1 MAEDKRIRIA
11 ADTTPLR
18 QLREEAVSLYREI
31 NQTSMQSAQE
41 AEKSISQLREQ
52 LALMEDRNELERLLL
67 DLKRQSAAI
76 DATTMQ
82 KPSPMPERPI
92 RRQPPTEELPRPEQP
107 TIDPE
112 TGSITWDVS
121 PRRKEEPVQPE
132 PRLETD
138 VEEPEE
144 KPAPRRRRRKVQEP
158 IPDVEPI
165 IDEETG
171 SMTWDVSPRRKE
183 EPVQPEPRLET
194 DVEEPEEKPAP
205 RRRRRKVQ
213 EPIPDVEPIIDEET
227 GSMTWDLTRK
237 PQRERVTPIERG
249 VEREEPT
256 TKETQKE
263 ILREI
268 NRHVENIDE
277 SVTNVDNSKN
287 FQDNSENRT
296 DNSRH
301 TENITE
307 NVVNIEKNTQTI
319 TENTTA
325 IREKGNLE
333 VVSEQPNRPLLREDD
348 RIQRRPEITDNGQ
361 TEIKFSDEG
370 IIRAITRLGV
380 VTDNIGR
387 DVISALRGLEKGTGE
402 ENQRTSITRYLETIA
417 NSVSV
422 IEDSAEN
429 ILEEIQKAVSGS
441 GFGGGTGTPGG
452 IVPPTG
458 STGGI
463 GGGLNIF
470 GGGLKGILGG
480 LGALTAFNTAKNVL
494 SERYF
499 RQQEFEARSQY
510 QGTVETAA
518 NYTRLQAANQA
529 DAFRWIPL
537 IGDTIAKSIELPAQ
551 LAAEKMMAT
560 FGKYAEG
567 ERRVIPYAQV
577 MGVSAG
583 EAFRQAGREGS
594 YAAESL
600 GMDYASYLGRRAELI
615 RAGGGRFVGGNE
627 YDPYAVRETQ
637 SVMAAERLFGLSPNA
652 VNRLQGAMRFGDQ
665 DSGTGA
671 SAIIR
676 EFEQAMK
683 NLGIPFEQI
692 ASTMEESLDTFITQS
707 DQILSKRGEFD
718 AKELAAMFSGI
729 RQATGLQGRQLER
742 VQQAFTGQG
751 ISKDEVTNAMLVR
764 SIQEVMPDKT
774 SYSEIQEE
782 LEKIRAGAA
791 DPEVMEN
798 FLNRVVERTG
808 GGSEQLRLAMSEI
821 FPNLSWNDINSTIQ
835 KDSDPSKLVSNLF
848 DLYKQASQRIRETP
862 TEAYDR
868 DAARRTVGT
877 GETILASDMNRQM
890 SEGANILGEIRD
902 LVREI
907 NDRGKKVADMELE
920 VPKEKIIQQSA
931 TGGSGLV
938 NMSTVSGGVDAGRAI
953 SQWFKRALDEWARER
968 VNGVS
973 EANKVI
979 QQER

>member
-31 NQTSMQSAQE
+31 NQASMQSAQE
-41 AEKSISQLREQ
+41 AEKSIAQLREQ

-107 TIDPE
+107 IIDPE

-121 PRRKEEPVQPE
+121 PRRKEETVQPE
-132 PRLETD
+132 PRRKGQRPEMETD
-138 VEEPEE
+138 VEEPL
-144 KPAPRRRRRKVQEP
+144 P
-158 IPDVEPI
+158 I
-165 IDEETG
+165 
-171 SMTWDVSPRRKE
+171 
-183 EPVQPEPRLET
+183 
-194 DVEEPEEKPAP
+194 EEPEERPAP

-361 TEIKFSDEG
+361 SEIKFSDEG
-370 IIRAITRLGV
+370 IIRAITRLGT
-380 VTDNIGR
+380 VTDNAGR
-387 DVISALRGLEKGTGE
+387 DVVSALRGLEKGTGE
-402 ENQRTSITRYLETIA
+402 ESQRNVTRYLETIA

-422 IEDSAEN
+422 IEDSSEN
-429 ILEEIQKAVSGS
+429 ILEEIQKAVSGA
-441 GFGGGTGTPGG
+441 GFGGGAGTPGG

-458 STGGI
+458 SAGGN
-463 GGGLNIF
+463 GVGLNIF

-480 LGALTAFNTAKNVL
+480 LGGLAAFNTAKNVL

-499 RQQEFEARSQY
+499 RNQEFEARSQY

-665 DSGTGA
+665 NSGTGA

-683 NLGIPFEQI
+683 NLDIPFEQI

-848 DLYKQASQRIRETP
+848 DLYKQASQRIKETP
-862 TEAYDR
+862 AEAYDR
-868 DAARRTVGT
+868 GAARRTVGA
-877 GETILASDMNRQM
+877 GETILAGDMNRQM
-890 SEGANILGEIRD
+890 SEGANILKEIRD
-902 LVREI
+902 LVSEI
-907 NDRGKKVADMELE
+907 NDRGKKVADIELE

-968 VNGVS
+968 VGGVS

>member
-112 TGSITWDVS
+112 TGSI
-121 PRRKEEPVQPE
+121 
-132 PRLETD
+132 
-138 VEEPEE
+138 
-144 KPAPRRRRRKVQEP
+144 
-158 IPDVEPI
+158 
-165 IDEETG
+165 
-171 SMTWDVSPRRKE
+171 TWDVSPRRKE

-751 ISKDEVTNAMLVR
+751 MSKDEVTNAMLVR

-798 FLNRVVERTG
+798 FLNRVVERSG

-848 DLYKQASQRIRETP
+848 DLYKQASQRIKETP
-862 TEAYDR
+862 AEAYDR
-868 DAARRTVGT
+868 GAARRTVGA
-877 GETILASDMNRQM
+877 GETILAGDMNRQM
-890 SEGANILGEIRD
+890 SEGANQLKEI
-902 LVREI
+902 VRLLTNI
-907 NDRGKKVADMELE
+907 DNNT
-920 VPKEKIIQQSA
+920 KEKPVESGPV
-931 TGGSGLV
+931 TRSMVSGGTGLV
-938 NMSTVSGGVDAGRAI
+938 NAENVSSGVEAGRML
-953 SQWFKRALDEWARER
+953 SQWFKRVLDDWARER
-968 VNGVS
+968 VGNMAVS

>member
-112 TGSITWDVS
+112 TGSI
-121 PRRKEEPVQPE
+121 
-132 PRLETD
+132 
-138 VEEPEE
+138 
-144 KPAPRRRRRKVQEP
+144 
-158 IPDVEPI
+158 
-165 IDEETG
+165 
-171 SMTWDVSPRRKE
+171 TWDVSPRRKE

-441 GFGGGTGTPGG
+441 GFGGGTETPGG

-463 GGGLNIF
+463 

-665 DSGTGA
+665 NSGTGA

-751 ISKDEVTNAMLVR
+751 MSKDEVTNAMLVR

-848 DLYKQASQRIRETP
+848 DLYKQASQRIKETP
-862 TEAYDR
+862 AEAYDR
-868 DAARRTVGT
+868 GAARRTVGA
-877 GETILASDMNRQM
+877 GETILAGDMNRQM
-890 SEGANILGEIRD
+890 SEGANILKEIRD
-902 LVREI
+902 LVSEI
-907 NDRGKKVADMELE
+907 NDRGKKVADIELE

-968 VNGVS
+968 VGGVS

>member
-31 NQTSMQSAQE
+31 NQASMQSAQE
-41 AEKSISQLREQ
+41 ADKSISQLREQ

-76 DATTMQ
+76 DATTIQ

-107 TIDPE
+107 IIDPE

-132 PRLETD
+132 PR
-138 VEEPEE
+138 P
-144 KPAPRRRRRKVQEP
+144 
-158 IPDVEPI
+158 
-165 IDEETG
+165 
-171 SMTWDVSPRRKE
+171 
-183 EPVQPEPRLET
+183 ET

-237 PQRERVTPIERG
+237 PQRERVPPIERG
-249 VEREEPT
+249 TEEEPT

-325 IREKGNLE
+325 IKEKGNLNA
-333 VVSEQPNRPLLREDD
+333 VSEQSNRPLLREDD

-370 IIRAITRLGV
+370 IIRAITRLGA
-380 VTDNIGR
+380 VTDNVGR
-387 DVISALRGLEKGTGE
+387 DVVSAIRGLEKGTGE
-402 ENQRTSITRYLETIA
+402 ENQRSSVTRYLEAIA

-422 IEDSAEN
+422 IEDSTEN
-429 ILEEIQKAVSGS
+429 ILEEMQKAASGS

-463 GGGLNIF
+463 GGLNIF

-594 YAAESL
+594 YAASAL
-600 GMDYASYLGRRAELI
+600 GMDYASYLGRRTELI

-652 VNRLQGAMRFGDQ
+652 INRLQGAMRFGDQ

-707 DQILSKRGEFD
+707 DQILSKRGDFD
-718 AKELAAMFSGI
+718 ARQLAAMFSGI

-751 ISKDEVTNAMLVR
+751 MSKDEVTNAMLVR
-764 SIQEVMPDKT
+764 SIQEAMPDKT

-782 LEKIRAGAA
+782 LEKIRAGEAN
-791 DPEVMEN
+791 PEVMEN

-848 DLYKQASQRIRETP
+848 DLYRQSSQRIRETRA
-862 TEAYDR
+862 EAYDK
-868 DAARRTVGT
+868 DAAKGTVGV
-877 GETILASDMNRQM
+877 GETILARDTNRQM
-890 SEGANILGEIRD
+890 SEGATQLKEI
-902 LVREI
+902 
-907 NDRGKKVADMELE
+907 KKVLDSIKEDTAILAGVKDRIDTYVGM
-920 VPKEKIIQQSA
+920 PKQIVEDTK
-931 TGGSGLV
+931 L
-938 NMSTVSGGVDAGRAI
+938 VSGAYKEAGSSDWDALLKGIQMSI
-953 SQWFKRALDEWARER
+953 SKGFLDIITAGKSRNIPAER
-968 VNGVS
+968 
-973 EANKVI
+973 
-979 QQER
+979 

>member
-41 AEKSISQLREQ
+41 ADKSISQLREQ

-76 DATTMQ
+76 DATTIQ

-107 TIDPE
+107 IIDPE

-121 PRRKEEPVQPE
+121 PRRKEEPVQLE
-132 PRLETD
+132 PRRKEPIPETD
-138 VEEPEE
+138 VEEPLLTEE
-144 KPAPRRRRRKVQEP
+144 L
-158 IPDVEPI
+158 
-165 IDEETG
+165 EE
-171 SMTWDVSPRRKE
+171 R
-183 EPVQPEPRLET
+183 PV
-194 DVEEPEEKPAP
+194 P

-249 VEREEPT
+249 TEEEPT

-325 IREKGNLE
+325 IKEKGNLNA
-333 VVSEQPNRPLLREDD
+333 VSEQSNRPLLREDD

-370 IIRAITRLGV
+370 IIRAITRLGA

-387 DVISALRGLEKGTGE
+387 DVISALRGLEKGSGE
-402 ENQRTSITRYLETIA
+402 ENQKTSITRYLETIA

-429 ILEEIQKAVSGS
+429 ILEEMQKTTSGS

-463 GGGLNIF
+463 GGLNIF

-480 LGALTAFNTAKNVL
+480 LGGLAAFNTAKNVL

-627 YDPYAVRETQ
+627 YDPYAVKETQ

-692 ASTMEESLDTFITQS
+692 ASTMEESLDTFVTQS

-751 ISKDEVTNAMLVR
+751 ISKDEMTNAMLVR

>member
-31 NQTSMQSAQE
+31 NQTSMQSVQE

-107 TIDPE
+107 IIDPE

-132 PRLETD
+132 PR
-138 VEEPEE
+138 P
-144 KPAPRRRRRKVQEP
+144 
-158 IPDVEPI
+158 
-165 IDEETG
+165 
-171 SMTWDVSPRRKE
+171 
-183 EPVQPEPRLET
+183 ET

-499 RQQEFEARSQY
+499 RNQEFEARSQY

-529 DAFRWIPL
+529 DAYRWIPL
-537 IGDTIAKSIELPAQ
+537 VGDVIAKSIELPAQ
-551 LAAEKMMAT
+551 LVAEKMMAT

-627 YDPYAVRETQ
+627 YDPYAVKETQ

-692 ASTMEESLDTFITQS
+692 ASTMEESLDTFVTQS

-798 FLNRVVERTG
+798 FLNRVVVERTG

-821 FPNLSWNDINSTIQ
+821 FPNLSWSDINSTIQ

-848 DLYKQASQRIRETP
+848 DLYRQSSQRIKETP

-868 DAARRTVGT
+868 DAARRTVGA
-877 GETILASDMNRQM
+877 GETILAGNMNRQM
-890 SEGANILGEIRD
+890 SEGANQLKEI
-902 LVREI
+902 
-907 NDRGKKVADMELE
+907 KKVLDSIKEDTAILAGVKDRIDTYAGM
-920 VPKEKIIQQSA
+920 PKQIVEDTK
-931 TGGSGLV
+931 L
-938 NMSTVSGGVDAGRAI
+938 VSGAYKEAGSSDWDALLKGIQMSI
-953 SQWFKRALDEWARER
+953 SKGFLDIITAGKSRNIPAER
-968 VNGVS
+968 
-973 EANKVI
+973 
-979 QQER
+979 

>member
-41 AEKSISQLREQ
+41 ADKSISQLREQ

-76 DATTMQ
+76 DATTIQ

-107 TIDPE
+107 IIDPE

-132 PRLETD
+132 PR
-138 VEEPEE
+138 P
-144 KPAPRRRRRKVQEP
+144 
-158 IPDVEPI
+158 
-165 IDEETG
+165 
-171 SMTWDVSPRRKE
+171 
-183 EPVQPEPRLET
+183 ET

-237 PQRERVTPIERG
+237 PQRERVPPIERG
-249 VEREEPT
+249 TEEEPT

-325 IREKGNLE
+325 IKEKGNLNA
-333 VVSEQPNRPLLREDD
+333 VSEQSNRPLLREDD

-370 IIRAITRLGV
+370 IIRAITRLGA

-387 DVISALRGLEKGTGE
+387 DVISALRGLEKGSGE
-402 ENQRTSITRYLETIA
+402 ENQKTSITRYLETIA

-429 ILEEIQKAVSGS
+429 ILEEMQKATSGS

-463 GGGLNIF
+463 GGLNIF

-480 LGALTAFNTAKNVL
+480 LGGLAAFNTAKNVL

-692 ASTMEESLDTFITQS
+692 ASTMEESLDTFVTQS

>member
-76 DATTMQ
+76 DATTIQ

-107 TIDPE
+107 IIDPE

-132 PRLETD
+132 PR
-138 VEEPEE
+138 P
-144 KPAPRRRRRKVQEP
+144 
-158 IPDVEPI
+158 
-165 IDEETG
+165 
-171 SMTWDVSPRRKE
+171 
-183 EPVQPEPRLET
+183 ET

-237 PQRERVTPIERG
+237 PQRERVPPIERG
-249 VEREEPT
+249 TEEEPT
-256 TKETQKE
+256 TKGAQKE

-325 IREKGNLE
+325 IKEKGNLNA
-333 VVSEQPNRPLLREDD
+333 VSEQSNRSLLREDD
-348 RIQRRPEITDNGQ
+348 RIQRRPEITEITDNGQ

-387 DVISALRGLEKGTGE
+387 DVISALRGLEKGSGE
-402 ENQRTSITRYLETIA
+402 ENQKTSITRYLETIA

-429 ILEEIQKAVSGS
+429 ILEEMQKAVSGS

-470 GGGLKGILGG
+470 GGRLKGILGG

-499 RQQEFEARSQY
+499 RQQKFEARSQY

-692 ASTMEESLDTFITQS
+692 ASTMEESLDTFVTQS

-848 DLYKQASQRIRETP
+848 DLYKQASQRIKETP
-862 TEAYDR
+862 AEAYDR
-868 DAARRTVGT
+868 GAARRTVGA
-877 GETILASDMNRQM
+877 GETILAGDMNRQM
-890 SEGANILGEIRD
+890 SEGANQLKEI
-902 LVREI
+902 VRLLTNI
-907 NDRGKKVADMELE
+907 DNNT
-920 VPKEKIIQQSA
+920 KEKPVESGPV
-931 TGGSGLV
+931 TRSMVSGGTGLV
-938 NMSTVSGGVDAGRAI
+938 NAENVSSGVEAGRML
-953 SQWFKRALDEWARER
+953 SQWFKRVLDDWARER
-968 VNGVS
+968 VGNMAVS

>member
-41 AEKSISQLREQ
+41 ADKSISQLREQ

-76 DATTMQ
+76 DATTIQ

-107 TIDPE
+107 IIDPE

-132 PRLETD
+132 PR
-138 VEEPEE
+138 P
-144 KPAPRRRRRKVQEP
+144 
-158 IPDVEPI
+158 
-165 IDEETG
+165 
-171 SMTWDVSPRRKE
+171 
-183 EPVQPEPRLET
+183 ET

-237 PQRERVTPIERG
+237 PQRERVPPIERG
-249 VEREEPT
+249 TEEEPT

-325 IREKGNLE
+325 IKEKGNLNA
-333 VVSEQPNRPLLREDD
+333 VSEQSNRPLLREDD

-370 IIRAITRLGV
+370 IIRAITRLGA

-387 DVISALRGLEKGTGE
+387 DVISALRGLEKGSGE
-402 ENQRTSITRYLETIA
+402 ENQKTSITRYLETIA

-429 ILEEIQKAVSGS
+429 ILEEMQKATSGS

-463 GGGLNIF
+463 GGLNIF

-480 LGALTAFNTAKNVL
+480 LGGLAAFNTAKNVL

-692 ASTMEESLDTFITQS
+692 ASTMEESLDTFVTQS

-848 DLYKQASQRIRETP
+848 DLYRQSSQRIRETP
-862 TEAYDR
+862 TEAYDK
-868 DAARRTVGT
+868 DAARRTVGA
-877 GETILASDMNRQM
+877 GETIMAGDMNRQM
-890 SEGANILGEIRD
+890 SEGAKQLKEIVRLLNNID
-902 LVREI
+902 
-907 NDRGKKVADMELE
+907 NNT
-920 VPKEKIIQQSA
+920 KEKEKQVESGPV
-931 TGGSGLV
+931 TRSMVSGGSGLV
-938 NMSTVSGGVDAGRAI
+938 NAENVSSGVEAGRML
-953 SQWFKRALDEWARER
+953 SQWFKRVLDDWARER
-968 VNGVS
+968 VGNMAVS

>member
-1 MAEDKRIRIA
+1 
-11 ADTTPLR
+11 
-18 QLREEAVSLYREI
+18 
-31 NQTSMQSAQE
+31 MQSAQE

-76 DATTMQ
+76 DATTIQ

-107 TIDPE
+107 IIDPE

-132 PRLETD
+132 PR
-138 VEEPEE
+138 P
-144 KPAPRRRRRKVQEP
+144 
-158 IPDVEPI
+158 
-165 IDEETG
+165 
-171 SMTWDVSPRRKE
+171 
-183 EPVQPEPRLET
+183 ET

-237 PQRERVTPIERG
+237 PQRERVPPIERG
-249 VEREEPT
+249 TEEEPT

-325 IREKGNLE
+325 IKEKGNLNA
-333 VVSEQPNRPLLREDD
+333 VSEQSNRPLLREDD

-370 IIRAITRLGV
+370 IIRAITRLGA

-387 DVISALRGLEKGTGE
+387 DVISALRGLEKGSGE
-402 ENQRTSITRYLETIA
+402 ENQKTSITRYLETIA

-429 ILEEIQKAVSGS
+429 ILEEMQKATSGS

-463 GGGLNIF
+463 GGLNIF

-683 NLGIPFEQI
+683 NLGIPFEEI

-751 ISKDEVTNAMLVR
+751 MSKDEVTNAMLVR

-782 LEKIRAGAA
+782 LEKIRAGEAN
-791 DPEVMEN
+791 PEVMEN

-848 DLYKQASQRIRETP
+848 DLYRQSSQRIRETS
-862 TEAYDR
+862 TEAYDK
-868 DAARRTVGT
+868 DAARRTVGA
-877 GETILASDMNRQM
+877 GETILAGDMNRQM
-890 SEGANILGEIRD
+890 SEGANQLKEI
-902 LVREI
+902 VRLLTNI
-907 NDRGKKVADMELE
+907 DNNT
-920 VPKEKIIQQSA
+920 KEKEKPVESGPV
-931 TGGSGLV
+931 TRSMVSGGAGLV
-938 NMSTVSGGVDAGRAI
+938 NAENVSSGVEAGRML
-953 SQWFKRALDEWARER
+953 SQWFKRVLDDWARER
-968 VNGVS
+968 VGNMAVS

>member
-121 PRRKEEPVQPE
+121 PRRKEETVQPE
-132 PRLETD
+132 PRRKGQRPEMETD

-144 KPAPRRRRRKVQEP
+144 RPAPRRRRRKVQEP
-158 IPDVEPI
+158 I
-165 IDEETG
+165 T
-171 SMTWDVSPRRKE
+171 
-183 EPVQPEPRLET
+183 
-194 DVEEPEEKPAP
+194 
-205 RRRRRKVQ
+205 
-213 EPIPDVEPIIDEET
+213 DVEPIIDEET

-249 VEREEPT
+249 TEREEPT

-325 IREKGNLE
+325 IKEKGNLNA
-333 VVSEQPNRPLLREDD
+333 VSEQSNRPLLREDD

-370 IIRAITRLGV
+370 IIRAITRLGT
-380 VTDNIGR
+380 VTDNAGR
-387 DVISALRGLEKGTGE
+387 DVVSAIRGLEKGTGE
-402 ENQRTSITRYLETIA
+402 ENQRSSVTRYLEAIA

-429 ILEEIQKAVSGS
+429 ILEEIQKAVSSNGI
-441 GFGGGTGTPGG
+441 GGGVGTPGG

-458 STGGI
+458 STGVN

-751 ISKDEVTNAMLVR
+751 MSKDEVTNAMLVR

-782 LEKIRAGAA
+782 LEKIRAGGA
-791 DPEVMEN
+791 DSEVMEN
-798 FLNRVVERTG
+798 FLNRVVRTR

-848 DLYKQASQRIRETP
+848 DLYRQASQRIKETP
-862 TEAYDR
+862 AEAYDR
-868 DAARRTVGT
+868 GAARRTVGA
-877 GETILASDMNRQM
+877 GETILAGDMNRQM
-890 SEGANILGEIRD
+890 SEGANILKEIRD
-902 LVREI
+902 LVSEI
-907 NDRGKKVADMELE
+907 NDRGKKVADIELE

-968 VNGVS
+968 VGGVS

>member
-41 AEKSISQLREQ
+41 ADKSISQLREQ

-76 DATTMQ
+76 DATTIQ

-132 PRLETD
+132 PRRKEPIPETD
-138 VEEPEE
+138 VEEPLLTEE
-144 KPAPRRRRRKVQEP
+144 L
-158 IPDVEPI
+158 
-165 IDEETG
+165 EE
-171 SMTWDVSPRRKE
+171 R
-183 EPVQPEPRLET
+183 PV
-194 DVEEPEEKPAP
+194 P

-249 VEREEPT
+249 TEEEPT

-325 IREKGNLE
+325 IKEKGNLNA
-333 VVSEQPNRPLLREDD
+333 VSEQSNRPLLREDD

-370 IIRAITRLGV
+370 IIRAITRLGA

-387 DVISALRGLEKGTGE
+387 DVISALRGLEKGSGE
-402 ENQRTSITRYLETIA
+402 ENQKTSITRYLETIA

-429 ILEEIQKAVSGS
+429 ILEEMQKATSGS

-463 GGGLNIF
+463 GGLNIF

-480 LGALTAFNTAKNVL
+480 LGGLAAFNTAKNVL

-692 ASTMEESLDTFITQS
+692 ASTMEESLDTFVTQS

-791 DPEVMEN
+791 DPKVMEN

>member
-41 AEKSISQLREQ
+41 ADKSISQLREQ

-76 DATTMQ
+76 DATTIQ

-107 TIDPE
+107 IIDPE

-132 PRLETD
+132 PRRKEPRPEMETD
-138 VEEPEE
+138 VEEPLS
-144 KPAPRRRRRKVQEP
+144 
-158 IPDVEPI
+158 
-165 IDEETG
+165 T
-171 SMTWDVSPRRKE
+171 
-183 EPVQPEPRLET
+183 
-194 DVEEPEEKPAP
+194 EEPEERPVP

-237 PQRERVTPIERG
+237 PQRGKVTPIERSVG
-249 VEREEPT
+249 EEPI

-325 IREKGNLE
+325 IKEKGNLNA
-333 VVSEQPNRPLLREDD
+333 VSEQSNRPLLREDD

-370 IIRAITRLGV
+370 IIRAITRLGA

-387 DVISALRGLEKGTGE
+387 DVISALRGLEKGSGE
-402 ENQRTSITRYLETIA
+402 ENQKTSITRYLETIA

-429 ILEEIQKAVSGS
+429 ILEEMQKATSGS

-463 GGGLNIF
+463 GGLNIF

-480 LGALTAFNTAKNVL
+480 LGGLAAFNTAKNVL

-627 YDPYAVRETQ
+627 YDPYAVKETQ

-692 ASTMEESLDTFITQS
+692 ASTMEESLDTFVTQS

-821 FPNLSWNDINSTIQ
+821 FPNLSWSDINSTIQ

>member
-31 NQTSMQSAQE
+31 NQASMQSAQE

-107 TIDPE
+107 IIDPE

-121 PRRKEEPVQPE
+121 PRRKEETVQPE
-132 PRLETD
+132 PRREQQRTDRETD
-138 VEEPEE
+138 VEEPLPVEE
-144 KPAPRRRRRKVQEP
+144 PEERPAPRRRRRKVQEP
-158 IPDVEPI
+158 IPDVEPT

-171 SMTWDVSPRRKE
+171 T
-183 EPVQPEPRLET
+183 
-194 DVEEPEEKPAP
+194 
-205 RRRRRKVQ
+205 
-213 EPIPDVEPIIDEET
+213 
-227 GSMTWDLTRK
+227 MTWDLTRR
-237 PQRERVTPIERG
+237 PERERVTPTERG
-249 VEREEPT
+249 TEREEPTT

-263 ILREI
+263 LLREI

-307 NVVNIEKNTQTI
+307 HVVNIEKNTQTI

-370 IIRAITRLGV
+370 IIRAITRLGTI
-380 VTDNIGR
+380 TDNVGR
-387 DVISALRGLEKGTGE
+387 DVVSAIRGLEKGTGE
-402 ENQRTSITRYLETIA
+402 ENQRSGITRYLETIA

-422 IEDSAEN
+422 IEDSTEN

-463 GGGLNIF
+463 GGLNIF
-470 GGGLKGILGG
+470 GGRLKGILGG
-480 LGALTAFNTAKNVL
+480 LGGLAAFNTAKNVL

-499 RQQEFEARSQY
+499 RNQEFEARSQY

-529 DAFRWIPL
+529 DAYRWIPL
-537 IGDTIAKSIELPAQ
+537 VGDVIAKSIELPAQ

-594 YAAESL
+594 YAASAL
-600 GMDYASYLGRRAELI
+600 GMDYASYMGRRAELI

-751 ISKDEVTNAMLVR
+751 MSKDEVTNAMLVR

-791 DPEVMEN
+791 NPKVMEN
-798 FLNRVVERTG
+798 FLNRLIERTG

-848 DLYKQASQRIRETP
+848 DLYKKSSQRIRETP
-862 TEAYDR
+862 TEAYDK
-868 DAARRTVGT
+868 DAAKRTVGA
-877 GETILASDMNRQM
+877 GETILAGDMNRQM
-890 SEGANILGEIRD
+890 SEGANILKEIRD
-902 LVREI
+902 LVSEI
-907 NDRGKKVADMELE
+907 NDRGKKVADIELE

-968 VNGVS
+968 VGGVS

>member
-121 PRRKEEPVQPE
+121 PRRKEETVQPE
-132 PRLETD
+132 PRRKGQRPEMETD

-144 KPAPRRRRRKVQEP
+144 RPAPRRRRRKVQEP
-158 IPDVEPI
+158 I
-165 IDEETG
+165 T
-171 SMTWDVSPRRKE
+171 
-183 EPVQPEPRLET
+183 
-194 DVEEPEEKPAP
+194 
-205 RRRRRKVQ
+205 
-213 EPIPDVEPIIDEET
+213 DVEPIIDEET

-249 VEREEPT
+249 TEREEPT

-325 IREKGNLE
+325 IKEKGNLNA
-333 VVSEQPNRPLLREDD
+333 VSEQSNRPLLREDD

-370 IIRAITRLGV
+370 IIRAITRLGT
-380 VTDNIGR
+380 VTDNAGR
-387 DVISALRGLEKGTGE
+387 DVVSAIRGLEKGTGE
-402 ENQRTSITRYLETIA
+402 ENQRSSVTRYLEAIA

-429 ILEEIQKAVSGS
+429 ILEEIQKAVSSNGI
-441 GFGGGTGTPGG
+441 GGGVGTPGG

-458 STGGI
+458 STGVN

-729 RQATGLQGRQLER
+729 RQVTGLQGRQLER

-751 ISKDEVTNAMLVR
+751 MSKDEVTNAMLVR

-782 LEKIRAGAA
+782 LEKTRAGGA

-798 FLNRVVERTG
+798 FLNRVVESTG

-848 DLYKQASQRIRETP
+848 DLYRQANQRIKETP
-862 TEAYDR
+862 AEAYDR
-868 DAARRTVGT
+868 GAARRTVGA
-877 GETILASDMNRQM
+877 GETILAGDMNRQM
-890 SEGANILGEIRD
+890 SEGANILKEIRD
-902 LVREI
+902 LVSEI
-907 NDRGKKVADMELE
+907 NDRGKKVADIELE

-938 NMSTVSGGVDAGRAI
+938 NMSTVSGGVDAGRVI

-968 VNGVS
+968 VGGVS

>member
-107 TIDPE
+107 IIDPE

-132 PRLETD
+132 PR
-138 VEEPEE
+138 P
-144 KPAPRRRRRKVQEP
+144 
-158 IPDVEPI
+158 
-165 IDEETG
+165 
-171 SMTWDVSPRRKE
+171 
-183 EPVQPEPRLET
+183 ET

-237 PQRERVTPIERG
+237 PQRERVTPIERS

-429 ILEEIQKAVSGS
+429 ILEEMQKATSGS

-463 GGGLNIF
+463 GGLNIF

-480 LGALTAFNTAKNVL
+480 LGGLAAFNTAKNVL

-551 LAAEKMMAT
+551 LAAEKMTAT

-583 EAFRQAGREGS
+583 EAFRQAGREGG

-683 NLGIPFEQI
+683 NLGIPFEEI

-707 DQILSKRGEFD
+707 DQILSKRGDFD
-718 AKELAAMFSGI
+718 ARQLAAMFSGI

-751 ISKDEVTNAMLVR
+751 MSKDEVTNAMLVR

-782 LEKIRAGAA
+782 LEKIRAGEAN
-791 DPEVMEN
+791 PEVMEN

-848 DLYKQASQRIRETP
+848 DLYRQSSQRIRETS
-862 TEAYDR
+862 TEAYDK
-868 DAARRTVGT
+868 DAARRTVGA
-877 GETILASDMNRQM
+877 GETILAGDMNRQM
-890 SEGANILGEIRD
+890 SEGANQLKEI
-902 LVREI
+902 VRLLTNI
-907 NDRGKKVADMELE
+907 DNNT
-920 VPKEKIIQQSA
+920 KEKEKPVESGPV
-931 TGGSGLV
+931 TRSMVSGGAGLV
-938 NMSTVSGGVDAGRAI
+938 NAENVSSGVEAGRML
-953 SQWFKRALDEWARER
+953 SQWFKRVLDDWARER
-968 VNGVS
+968 VGNMAVS

>member
-112 TGSITWDVS
+112 TGSI
-121 PRRKEEPVQPE
+121 
-132 PRLETD
+132 
-138 VEEPEE
+138 
-144 KPAPRRRRRKVQEP
+144 
-158 IPDVEPI
+158 
-165 IDEETG
+165 
-171 SMTWDVSPRRKE
+171 TWDVSPRRKE

-627 YDPYAVRETQ
+627 YDPYAVKETQ

-751 ISKDEVTNAMLVR
+751 MSKDEVTNAMLVR

>member
-121 PRRKEEPVQPE
+121 PRRKEETVQPE
-132 PRLETD
+132 PRRKGQRPEMETD
-138 VEEPEE
+138 VEEPL
-144 KPAPRRRRRKVQEP
+144 P
-158 IPDVEPI
+158 I
-165 IDEETG
+165 
-171 SMTWDVSPRRKE
+171 
-183 EPVQPEPRLET
+183 
-194 DVEEPEEKPAP
+194 EEPEERPAP

-325 IREKGNLE
+325 IKEKGNLNA
-333 VVSEQPNRPLLREDD
+333 VSEQSNRPLLREDD

-370 IIRAITRLGV
+370 IIRAITRLGA

-387 DVISALRGLEKGTGE
+387 DVISALRGLEKGSGE
-402 ENQRTSITRYLETIA
+402 ENQKTSITRYLETIA

-429 ILEEIQKAVSGS
+429 ILEEMQKATSGS

-463 GGGLNIF
+463 GGLNIF

-707 DQILSKRGEFD
+707 DQILSKRGDFD
-718 AKELAAMFSGI
+718 ARQLAAMFSGI

-751 ISKDEVTNAMLVR
+751 MSKDEVTNAMLVR

-848 DLYKQASQRIRETP
+848 DLYRQSSQRIRETRA
-862 TEAYDR
+862 EAYDK
-868 DAARRTVGT
+868 DAAKGTVGA
-877 GETILASDMNRQM
+877 GETILARDTNRQM
-890 SEGANILGEIRD
+890 SEGANQLKEI
-902 LVREI
+902 
-907 NDRGKKVADMELE
+907 KKVLDSIKEDTAILAGVKDRIDTYAGM
-920 VPKEKIIQQSA
+920 PKQIVEDTK
-931 TGGSGLV
+931 L
-938 NMSTVSGGVDAGRAI
+938 VSGAYKEAGSSDWDALLKGIQMSI
-953 SQWFKRALDEWARER
+953 SKGFLDIITAGKSRNIPAER
-968 VNGVS
+968 
-973 EANKVI
+973 
-979 QQER
+979 

>member
-41 AEKSISQLREQ
+41 ADKSISQLREQ

-76 DATTMQ
+76 DATTIQ

-107 TIDPE
+107 IIDPE

-132 PRLETD
+132 PRRKEPIPETD
-138 VEEPEE
+138 VEEPLLTEE
-144 KPAPRRRRRKVQEP
+144 L
-158 IPDVEPI
+158 
-165 IDEETG
+165 EE
-171 SMTWDVSPRRKE
+171 R
-183 EPVQPEPRLET
+183 PV
-194 DVEEPEEKPAP
+194 P

-249 VEREEPT
+249 TEEEPT

-325 IREKGNLE
+325 IKEKGNLNA
-333 VVSEQPNRPLLREDD
+333 VSEQSNRPLLREDD

-370 IIRAITRLGV
+370 IIRAITRLGA

-387 DVISALRGLEKGTGE
+387 DVISALRGLEKGSGE
-402 ENQRTSITRYLETIA
+402 ENQKTSITRYLETIA

-429 ILEEIQKAVSGS
+429 ILEEMQKATSGS

-463 GGGLNIF
+463 GGLNIF

-480 LGALTAFNTAKNVL
+480 LGGLAAFNTAKNVL

-692 ASTMEESLDTFITQS
+692 ASTMEESLDTFVTQS

-718 AKELAAMFSGI
+718 AKEIAAMFSGI

>member
-76 DATTMQ
+76 DATTIQ

-121 PRRKEEPVQPE
+121 SRRKEEPVQPE
-132 PRLETD
+132 PRRKGQRPEMETD
-138 VEEPEE
+138 VEEPL
-144 KPAPRRRRRKVQEP
+144 P
-158 IPDVEPI
+158 I
-165 IDEETG
+165 
-171 SMTWDVSPRRKE
+171 
-183 EPVQPEPRLET
+183 
-194 DVEEPEEKPAP
+194 EEPEERPAP

-325 IREKGNLE
+325 IKEKGNLNA
-333 VVSEQPNRPLLREDD
+333 VSEQSNRPILREDD

-480 LGALTAFNTAKNVL
+480 LGGLAAFNTAKNVL

-499 RQQEFEARSQY
+499 RNQEFEARSQY

-529 DAFRWIPL
+529 DAYRWIPL
-537 IGDTIAKSIELPAQ
+537 VGDVIAKSIELPAQ

-751 ISKDEVTNAMLVR
+751 MSKDEVTNAMLVR

-848 DLYKQASQRIRETP
+848 DLYRKSSQRIKETP
-862 TEAYDR
+862 TEAYDKE
-868 DAARRTVGT
+868 AARRTVGA
-877 GETILASDMNRQM
+877 GETTLAANANRQM
-890 SEGANILGEIRD
+890 SEGANVLEEIKEILGNI
-902 LVREI
+902 
-907 NDRGKKVADMELE
+907 KKDTERLRIEQEAYEGSMIKKYV
-920 VPKEKIIQQSA
+920 
-931 TGGSGLV
+931 TGGGYKDEDTGKYVYMPPESIPNVFEGLDRTIEKAILTGF
-938 NMSTVSGGVDAGRAI
+938 SKIGLAGKQ
-953 SQWFKRALDEWARER
+953 SLPPER
-968 VNGVS
+968 
-973 EANKVI
+973 
-979 QQER
+979 

>member
-121 PRRKEEPVQPE
+121 PRRKEETVQPE
-132 PRLETD
+132 PRREEQRTDRETD
-138 VEEPEE
+138 AEESLPAEEPEE
-144 KPAPRRRRRKVQEP
+144 RPAPRRRRRRKVQEP
-158 IPDVEPI
+158 IPDVEPT

-171 SMTWDVSPRRKE
+171 T
-183 EPVQPEPRLET
+183 
-194 DVEEPEEKPAP
+194 
-205 RRRRRKVQ
+205 
-213 EPIPDVEPIIDEET
+213 
-227 GSMTWDLTRK
+227 MTWDLTRR
-237 PQRERVTPIERG
+237 PERERVTPTERG
-249 VEREEPT
+249 TEREEPTT

-263 ILREI
+263 LLREI

-307 NVVNIEKNTQTI
+307 HVVNIEKNTQTI

-370 IIRAITRLGV
+370 IIRAITRLGTI
-380 VTDNIGR
+380 TDNVGR
-387 DVISALRGLEKGTGE
+387 DVISAIRGLEKGTGE
-402 ENQRTSITRYLETIA
+402 ENQRSGITRYLETIA

-422 IEDSAEN
+422 IEDSTEN

-463 GGGLNIF
+463 GGLNIF

-480 LGALTAFNTAKNVL
+480 LGGLAAFNTAKNVL

-499 RQQEFEARSQY
+499 RNQEFEARSQY

-529 DAFRWIPL
+529 DAYRWIPL
-537 IGDTIAKSIELPAQ
+537 VGDVIAKSIELPAQ

-583 EAFRQAGREGS
+583 EAFRQAGREGG
-594 YAAESL
+594 YAASAL
-600 GMDYASYLGRRAELI
+600 GMDYASYMGRRAELI

-683 NLGIPFEQI
+683 NLNIPFEQI

-751 ISKDEVTNAMLVR
+751 MSKDEVTNAMLVR

-791 DPEVMEN
+791 NPKVMEN
-798 FLNRVVERTG
+798 FLNRLIERTG

-848 DLYKQASQRIRETP
+848 DLYKKSSQRIRETP
-862 TEAYDR
+862 TEAYDK
-868 DAARRTVGT
+868 DAAKRTVGA
-877 GETILASDMNRQM
+877 GETILAGDMNRQM
-890 SEGANILGEIRD
+890 SEGANQLNEI
-902 LVREI
+902 
-907 NDRGKKVADMELE
+907 KKVLDSIKEDTAILAGVKDRLDTYAGM
-920 VPKEKIIQQSA
+920 PKQIVEDTK
-931 TGGSGLV
+931 L
-938 NMSTVSGGVDAGRAI
+938 VSGAYKEAGSSDWDALLKGIQMSI
-953 SQWFKRALDEWARER
+953 SKGFLDIITAGKSRNIPAER
-968 VNGVS
+968 
-973 EANKVI
+973 
-979 QQER
+979 

>member
-41 AEKSISQLREQ
+41 ADKSISQLREQ

-76 DATTMQ
+76 DATTIQ
-82 KPSPMPERPI
+82 KPSPMLERPI

-107 TIDPE
+107 IIDPE

-132 PRLETD
+132 PR
-138 VEEPEE
+138 P
-144 KPAPRRRRRKVQEP
+144 
-158 IPDVEPI
+158 
-165 IDEETG
+165 
-171 SMTWDVSPRRKE
+171 
-183 EPVQPEPRLET
+183 ET

-237 PQRERVTPIERG
+237 PQRERVPPIERG
-249 VEREEPT
+249 TEEEPT

-307 NVVNIEKNTQTI
+307 NVVNIEKNTKTI

-325 IREKGNLE
+325 IKEKGNLNA
-333 VVSEQPNRPLLREDD
+333 VSEQSNRPLLREDD

-370 IIRAITRLGV
+370 IIRAITRLGA

-387 DVISALRGLEKGTGE
+387 DVISALRGLEKGSGE
-402 ENQRTSITRYLETIA
+402 ENQKTSITRYLETIA

-429 ILEEIQKAVSGS
+429 ILEEMQKATSSS

-463 GGGLNIF
+463 GGLNIF

-480 LGALTAFNTAKNVL
+480 LGGLAAFNTAKNVL

-627 YDPYAVRETQ
+627 YDPYAVKETQ

-692 ASTMEESLDTFITQS
+692 ASTMEESLDTFVTQS

-782 LEKIRAGAA
+782 LEKIRVGAA

-821 FPNLSWNDINSTIQ
+821 FPNLSWSDINSTIQ

>member
-41 AEKSISQLREQ
+41 ADKSISQLREQ

-76 DATTMQ
+76 DATTIQ

-107 TIDPE
+107 IIDPE

-132 PRLETD
+132 PR
-138 VEEPEE
+138 P
-144 KPAPRRRRRKVQEP
+144 
-158 IPDVEPI
+158 
-165 IDEETG
+165 
-171 SMTWDVSPRRKE
+171 
-183 EPVQPEPRLET
+183 ET

-237 PQRERVTPIERG
+237 PQRERVIPIERG

-325 IREKGNLE
+325 IKEKGNLNA
-333 VVSEQPNRPLLREDD
+333 VSEQSNRPLLREDD

-370 IIRAITRLGV
+370 IIRAITRLGA

-387 DVISALRGLEKGTGE
+387 DVISALRGLEKGSGE
-402 ENQRTSITRYLETIA
+402 ENQKTSITRYLETIA

-429 ILEEIQKAVSGS
+429 ILEEMQKAVSGS

-627 YDPYAVRETQ
+627 YDPYAVKETQ

-692 ASTMEESLDTFITQS
+692 ASTIEESLDTFVTQS

-751 ISKDEVTNAMLVR
+751 MSKDEVTNAMLVR

-848 DLYKQASQRIRETP
+848 DLYKQASQRIKETP
-862 TEAYDR
+862 AEAYDR
-868 DAARRTVGT
+868 GAARRTVGA
-877 GETILASDMNRQM
+877 GETILAGDMNRQM
-890 SEGANILGEIRD
+890 SEGANILKEIRD
-902 LVREI
+902 LVSEI
-907 NDRGKKVADMELE
+907 NDRGKKVADIELE

-968 VNGVS
+968 VGGVS

>member
-41 AEKSISQLREQ
+41 ADKSISQLREQ

-76 DATTMQ
+76 DATTIQ

-107 TIDPE
+107 IIDPE

-132 PRLETD
+132 PRRKEPRPEMETD
-138 VEEPEE
+138 VEESL
-144 KPAPRRRRRKVQEP
+144 PA
-158 IPDVEPI
+158 
-165 IDEETG
+165 
-171 SMTWDVSPRRKE
+171 
-183 EPVQPEPRLET
+183 
-194 DVEEPEEKPAP
+194 EEPEERPAP
-205 RRRRRKVQ
+205 RRRRRRKVQ

-237 PQRERVTPIERG
+237 PQRGKVVPIERSVG
-249 VEREEPT
+249 EEPI

-325 IREKGNLE
+325 IKEKGNLNA
-333 VVSEQPNRPLLREDD
+333 VSEQSNRPLLREDD

-370 IIRAITRLGV
+370 IIRAITRLGA

-387 DVISALRGLEKGTGE
+387 DVISALRGLEKGSGE
-402 ENQRTSITRYLETIA
+402 ENQKTSITRYLETIA

-429 ILEEIQKAVSGS
+429 ILEEMQKATSGS

-458 STGGI
+458 STGVN

-627 YDPYAVRETQ
+627 YDPYAVKETQ

-692 ASTMEESLDTFITQS
+692 ASTMEESLDTFVTQS

-791 DPEVMEN
+791 DPKVMEN

>member
-31 NQTSMQSAQE
+31 NQASMQSAQE
-41 AEKSISQLREQ
+41 ADKSISQLREQ

-92 RRQPPTEELPRPEQP
+92 RRQLPTEELPRPEQP

-132 PRLETD
+132 PRRKEPRPETD
-138 VEEPEE
+138 VEELLPTEEPEE
-144 KPAPRRRRRKVQEP
+144 KPAPRRRRRKIQEP
-158 IPDVEPI
+158 IPDVEPT

-171 SMTWDVSPRRKE
+171 T
-183 EPVQPEPRLET
+183 
-194 DVEEPEEKPAP
+194 
-205 RRRRRKVQ
+205 
-213 EPIPDVEPIIDEET
+213 
-227 GSMTWDLTRK
+227 MTWDLTRK
-237 PQRERVTPIERG
+237 PQRERATPIERG

-325 IREKGNLE
+325 IKEKGNLNA
-333 VVSEQPNRPLLREDD
+333 VSEQTNRPLLREDD

-370 IIRAITRLGV
+370 IIRAITRLGA

-387 DVISALRGLEKGTGE
+387 DVISAIRGLEKGSGE
-402 ENQRTSITRYLETIA
+402 ENQKTSITRYLETIA

-429 ILEEIQKAVSGS
+429 ILEEMQKATSGS

-480 LGALTAFNTAKNVL
+480 LGGLAAFNTAKNVL

-627 YDPYAVRETQ
+627 YDPYAVKETQ

-692 ASTMEESLDTFITQS
+692 ASTMEESLDTFVTQS

-791 DPEVMEN
+791 DSEVMEN

>member
-121 PRRKEEPVQPE
+121 PRRKEETVQPE
-132 PRLETD
+132 PRRKGQRPEMETD
-138 VEEPEE
+138 VEEPL
-144 KPAPRRRRRKVQEP
+144 P
-158 IPDVEPI
+158 I
-165 IDEETG
+165 
-171 SMTWDVSPRRKE
+171 
-183 EPVQPEPRLET
+183 
-194 DVEEPEEKPAP
+194 EEPEERPAP

-237 PQRERVTPIERG
+237 PQRGKVTPIERSVG
-249 VEREEPT
+249 EEPI

-325 IREKGNLE
+325 IKEKGNLNA
-333 VVSEQPNRPLLREDD
+333 VSEQSNRPLLREDD

-370 IIRAITRLGV
+370 IIRAITRLGA

-387 DVISALRGLEKGTGE
+387 DVISALRGLEKGSGE
-402 ENQRTSITRYLETIA
+402 ENQKTSITRYLETIA

-429 ILEEIQKAVSGS
+429 ILEEMQKATSGS

-458 STGGI
+458 STGGT
-463 GGGLNIF
+463 GGLNIF

-499 RQQEFEARSQY
+499 RNQEFEARSQY

-529 DAFRWIPL
+529 DAYRWIPL
-537 IGDTIAKSIELPAQ
+537 VGDVIAKSIELPAQ

-627 YDPYAVRETQ
+627 YDPYAVGETQ

-665 DSGTGA
+665 NSGTGA

>member
-76 DATTMQ
+76 DATTIQ

-107 TIDPE
+107 IIDPE

-132 PRLETD
+132 PR
-138 VEEPEE
+138 P
-144 KPAPRRRRRKVQEP
+144 
-158 IPDVEPI
+158 
-165 IDEETG
+165 
-171 SMTWDVSPRRKE
+171 
-183 EPVQPEPRLET
+183 ET

-237 PQRERVTPIERG
+237 PQRERVPPIERG
-249 VEREEPT
+249 TEEEPT

-307 NVVNIEKNTQTI
+307 NVVNIEKNTKTI

-325 IREKGNLE
+325 IKEKGNLNA
-333 VVSEQPNRPLLREDD
+333 VSEQSNRPLLREDD

-370 IIRAITRLGV
+370 IIRAITRLGA

-387 DVISALRGLEKGTGE
+387 DVISALRGLEKGSGE
-402 ENQRTSITRYLETIA
+402 ENQKTSITRYLETIA

-429 ILEEIQKAVSGS
+429 ILEEMQKATSGS

-463 GGGLNIF
+463 GGLNIF

-480 LGALTAFNTAKNVL
+480 LGGLAAFNTAKNVL

-751 ISKDEVTNAMLVR
+751 MSKDEVTNAMLVR

-848 DLYKQASQRIRETP
+848 DLYKQASQRIKETP
-862 TEAYDR
+862 AEAYDR
-868 DAARRTVGT
+868 GAARRTVGA
-877 GETILASDMNRQM
+877 GETILAGDMNRQM
-890 SEGANILGEIRD
+890 SEGANILKEIRD
-902 LVREI
+902 LVSEI
-907 NDRGKKVADMELE
+907 NDRGKKVADIELE

-968 VNGVS
+968 VGGVS

>member
-41 AEKSISQLREQ
+41 ADKSISQLREQ

-76 DATTMQ
+76 DATTIQ

-92 RRQPPTEELPRPEQP
+92 RRQPPTEELPRLEQP

-132 PRLETD
+132 PRRKEPRPEMETD
-138 VEEPEE
+138 VEEPLS
-144 KPAPRRRRRKVQEP
+144 
-158 IPDVEPI
+158 
-165 IDEETG
+165 T
-171 SMTWDVSPRRKE
+171 
-183 EPVQPEPRLET
+183 
-194 DVEEPEEKPAP
+194 EEPEERPVP

-237 PQRERVTPIERG
+237 PQRGKVTPIERSVG
-249 VEREEPT
+249 EEPI

-325 IREKGNLE
+325 IKEKGNLNA
-333 VVSEQPNRPLLREDD
+333 VSEQSNRPLLREDD

-370 IIRAITRLGV
+370 IIRAITRLGA
-380 VTDNIGR
+380 VTDNVGR
-387 DVISALRGLEKGTGE
+387 DVVSAIRGLEKGSGE
-402 ENQRTSITRYLETIA
+402 ENQKTSITRYLETIA

-429 ILEEIQKAVSGS
+429 ILEEMQKATSGS

-480 LGALTAFNTAKNVL
+480 LGGLAAFNTAKNVL

-627 YDPYAVRETQ
+627 YDPYAVKETQ

-692 ASTMEESLDTFITQS
+692 ASTMEESLDTFVTQS

-877 GETILASDMNRQM
+877 GETILASNMNRQM

-902 LVREI
+902 LTREI

>member
-31 NQTSMQSAQE
+31 NQASMQSAQE
-41 AEKSISQLREQ
+41 ADKSISQLREQ

-107 TIDPE
+107 IIDPE

-132 PRLETD
+132 PRRKEPMPETD
-138 VEEPEE
+138 VEEPLF
-144 KPAPRRRRRKVQEP
+144 
-158 IPDVEPI
+158 
-165 IDEETG
+165 T
-171 SMTWDVSPRRKE
+171 
-183 EPVQPEPRLET
+183 
-194 DVEEPEEKPAP
+194 EEPEERPVP

-237 PQRERVTPIERG
+237 PQRGKVTPTERG
-249 VEREEPT
+249 LEREEPTT

-325 IREKGNLE
+325 IREKGNLNA
-333 VVSEQPNRPLLREDD
+333 VSEQSNRPLLREDD

-370 IIRAITRLGV
+370 IIRAITRLGA

-387 DVISALRGLEKGTGE
+387 DVISALRGLEKGSGE
-402 ENQRTSITRYLETIA
+402 ENQKTSITRYLETIA

-429 ILEEIQKAVSGS
+429 ILEEMQKATSGS

-463 GGGLNIF
+463 GGLNIF

-480 LGALTAFNTAKNVL
+480 LGGLAAFNTAKNVL

-692 ASTMEESLDTFITQS
+692 ASTMEESLDTFVTQS

>member
-121 PRRKEEPVQPE
+121 PRRKEETVQPE
-132 PRLETD
+132 PRRKGQRPEMETD
-138 VEEPEE
+138 VEEPL
-144 KPAPRRRRRKVQEP
+144 P
-158 IPDVEPI
+158 I
-165 IDEETG
+165 
-171 SMTWDVSPRRKE
+171 
-183 EPVQPEPRLET
+183 
-194 DVEEPEEKPAP
+194 EEPEERPAP

-237 PQRERVTPIERG
+237 PQRERVTPIERS

-325 IREKGNLE
+325 IKEKGNLNA
-333 VVSEQPNRPLLREDD
+333 VSEQSNRPLLREDD

-380 VTDNIGR
+380 VTNNIGR

-463 GGGLNIF
+463 GGLNIF

-480 LGALTAFNTAKNVL
+480 LGGLAAFNTAKNVL

-499 RQQEFEARSQY
+499 RNQEFEARSQY

-529 DAFRWIPL
+529 DAYRWIPL
-537 IGDTIAKSIELPAQ
+537 VGDVIAKSIELPAQ

-683 NLGIPFEQI
+683 NLGIPFEEI

-751 ISKDEVTNAMLVR
+751 MSKDEVTNAMLVR

-782 LEKIRAGAA
+782 LEKIRAGEAN
-791 DPEVMEN
+791 PEVMEN

-848 DLYKQASQRIRETP
+848 DLYRQSSQRIRETS
-862 TEAYDR
+862 TEAYDK
-868 DAARRTVGT
+868 DAARRTVGA
-877 GETILASDMNRQM
+877 GETILAGDMNRQM
-890 SEGANILGEIRD
+890 SEGANQLKEI
-902 LVREI
+902 VRLLTNI
-907 NDRGKKVADMELE
+907 DNNT
-920 VPKEKIIQQSA
+920 KEKEKPVESGPV
-931 TGGSGLV
+931 TRSMVSGGAGLV
-938 NMSTVSGGVDAGRAI
+938 NAENVSSGVEAGRML
-953 SQWFKRALDEWARER
+953 SQWFKRVLDDWARER
-968 VNGVS
+968 VGNMAVS

>member
-41 AEKSISQLREQ
+41 ADKSISQLREQ

-76 DATTMQ
+76 DATTIQ

-107 TIDPE
+107 IIDPE

-132 PRLETD
+132 PRRKEPRPEMETD
-138 VEEPEE
+138 VEEPLSTEE
-144 KPAPRRRRRKVQEP
+144 PEERPVPRRRRRKVQEP
-158 IPDVEPI
+158 I
-165 IDEETG
+165 
-171 SMTWDVSPRRKE
+171 
-183 EPVQPEPRLET
+183 L
-194 DVEEPEEKPAP
+194 
-205 RRRRRKVQ
+205 
-213 EPIPDVEPIIDEET
+213 DVEPIIDEET

-237 PQRERVTPIERG
+237 PQRGKVTPIERSVG
-249 VEREEPT
+249 EEPI

-325 IREKGNLE
+325 IKEKGNLNA
-333 VVSEQPNRPLLREDD
+333 VSEQSNRPLLREDD

-370 IIRAITRLGV
+370 IIRAITRLGA

-387 DVISALRGLEKGTGE
+387 DVISALRGLEKGSGE
-402 ENQRTSITRYLETIA
+402 ENQKTSITRYLETIA

-429 ILEEIQKAVSGS
+429 ILEEMQKATSGS

-463 GGGLNIF
+463 GGLNIF

-480 LGALTAFNTAKNVL
+480 LGGLAAFNTAKNVL

-627 YDPYAVRETQ
+627 YDPYAVKETQ

-692 ASTMEESLDTFITQS
+692 ASTMEESLDTFVTQS

>member
-31 NQTSMQSAQE
+31 NQVSMQSAQE
-41 AEKSISQLREQ
+41 ADKSISQLREQ

-107 TIDPE
+107 IIDPE

-132 PRLETD
+132 LRRKEPIPETD
-138 VEEPEE
+138 VEEPLLTEE
-144 KPAPRRRRRKVQEP
+144 L
-158 IPDVEPI
+158 
-165 IDEETG
+165 EE
-171 SMTWDVSPRRKE
+171 R
-183 EPVQPEPRLET
+183 PV
-194 DVEEPEEKPAP
+194 P

-237 PQRERVTPIERG
+237 PQRERVTPIERS

-325 IREKGNLE
+325 IKEKGNLNA
-333 VVSEQPNRPLLREDD
+333 VSEQSNRPLLREDD

-387 DVISALRGLEKGTGE
+387 DVISALRGLEKGSGE
-402 ENQRTSITRYLETIA
+402 ENQKTSITRYLETIA

-429 ILEEIQKAVSGS
+429 ILEEIQKAVSSNGI
-441 GFGGGTGTPGG
+441 GGGVGTPGG

-458 STGGI
+458 STGVN

-683 NLGIPFEQI
+683 NLDIPFEQI

-751 ISKDEVTNAMLVR
+751 MSKDEVTNAMLVR

-782 LEKIRAGAA
+782 LEKIRAGGA

-848 DLYKQASQRIRETP
+848 DLYRQASQRIKETP
-862 TEAYDR
+862 AEAYDR
-868 DAARRTVGT
+868 GAARRTVGA
-877 GETILASDMNRQM
+877 GETILAGNMNRQM
-890 SEGANILGEIRD
+890 SEGANILKEIRD
-902 LVREI
+902 LVSEI
-907 NDRGKKVADMELE
+907 NDRGKKVADIELE

-968 VNGVS
+968 VGGVS

>member
-41 AEKSISQLREQ
+41 ADKSISQLREQ

-76 DATTMQ
+76 DATTIQ

-107 TIDPE
+107 IIDPE
-112 TGSITWDVS
+112 TVSITWHVS

-132 PRLETD
+132 PR
-138 VEEPEE
+138 P
-144 KPAPRRRRRKVQEP
+144 
-158 IPDVEPI
+158 
-165 IDEETG
+165 
-171 SMTWDVSPRRKE
+171 
-183 EPVQPEPRLET
+183 ET

-237 PQRERVTPIERG
+237 PQRERVPPIERG
-249 VEREEPT
+249 TEEEPT

-287 FQDNSENRT
+287 FQDNSENRM

-307 NVVNIEKNTQTI
+307 NVVNIEKNTKTI

-325 IREKGNLE
+325 IKEKGNLNA
-333 VVSEQPNRPLLREDD
+333 VSEQSNRPLLREDD

-370 IIRAITRLGV
+370 IIRAITRLGA

-387 DVISALRGLEKGTGE
+387 DVISALRGLEKGSGE
-402 ENQRTSITRYLETIA
+402 ENQKTSITRYLETIA

-429 ILEEIQKAVSGS
+429 ILEEMQKATSGS

-463 GGGLNIF
+463 GGLNIF

-480 LGALTAFNTAKNVL
+480 LGGLAAFNTAKNVL

-692 ASTMEESLDTFITQS
+692 ASTMEESLDTFVTQS

-848 DLYKQASQRIRETP
+848 DLYKQASQRIKETP
-862 TEAYDR
+862 AEAYDR
-868 DAARRTVGT
+868 GAARRTVGA
-877 GETILASDMNRQM
+877 GETILAGNMNRQM
-890 SEGANILGEIRD
+890 SEGANQLKEI
-902 LVREI
+902 
-907 NDRGKKVADMELE
+907 KKVLDSIKEDTAILAGVKDRIDTYAGM
-920 VPKEKIIQQSA
+920 PKQIVEDTK
-931 TGGSGLV
+931 L
-938 NMSTVSGGVDAGRAI
+938 VSGAYKEAGSSDWDALLKGIQMSI
-953 SQWFKRALDEWARER
+953 SKGFLDIITAGKSRNIPAER
-968 VNGVS
+968 
-973 EANKVI
+973 
-979 QQER
+979 

>member
-31 NQTSMQSAQE
+31 NQASMQSAQE

-121 PRRKEEPVQPE
+121 PRRKEETVQPE
-132 PRLETD
+132 PRREEQRTDRETD
-138 VEEPEE
+138 VEESLPAEEPEE
-144 KPAPRRRRRKVQEP
+144 RPAPRRRRRKVQEP
-158 IPDVEPI
+158 IPDVEPT

-171 SMTWDVSPRRKE
+171 T
-183 EPVQPEPRLET
+183 
-194 DVEEPEEKPAP
+194 
-205 RRRRRKVQ
+205 
-213 EPIPDVEPIIDEET
+213 
-227 GSMTWDLTRK
+227 MTWDLTRK
-237 PQRERVTPIERG
+237 PERERVTPTERG
-249 VEREEPT
+249 TEREEPTT

-263 ILREI
+263 LLREI

-307 NVVNIEKNTQTI
+307 HVVNIEKNTQTI

-370 IIRAITRLGV
+370 IIRAITRLGTI
-380 VTDNIGR
+380 TDNVGR
-387 DVISALRGLEKGTGE
+387 DVISAIRGLEKGTGE
-402 ENQRTSITRYLETIA
+402 ENQRSGITRYLETIA

-422 IEDSAEN
+422 IEDSTEN
-429 ILEEIQKAVSGS
+429 ILEEIQKVISNNGI
-441 GFGGGTGTPGG
+441 GGGVGTPGG

-458 STGGI
+458 STGTP

-499 RQQEFEARSQY
+499 RNQEFEARSQY

-529 DAFRWIPL
+529 DAYRWIPL
-537 IGDTIAKSIELPAQ
+537 VGDVIAKSIELPAQ

-583 EAFRQAGREGS
+583 EAFRQAGREGG
-594 YAAESL
+594 YAASAL
-600 GMDYASYLGRRAELI
+600 GMDYASYMGRRAELI

-683 NLGIPFEQI
+683 NLNIPFEQI

-751 ISKDEVTNAMLVR
+751 MSKDEVTNAMLVR

-791 DPEVMEN
+791 NPKVMEN
-798 FLNRVVERTG
+798 FLNRLIERTG

-848 DLYKQASQRIRETP
+848 DLYKKSSQRIRETP
-862 TEAYDR
+862 TEAYDK
-868 DAARRTVGT
+868 DAAKRTVGA
-877 GETILASDMNRQM
+877 GETILAGDMNRQM
-890 SEGANILGEIRD
+890 SEGANQLNEI
-902 LVREI
+902 
-907 NDRGKKVADMELE
+907 KKVLDSIKEDTAILAGVKDRLDTYAGM
-920 VPKEKIIQQSA
+920 PKQIVEDTK
-931 TGGSGLV
+931 L
-938 NMSTVSGGVDAGRAI
+938 VSGAYKEAGSSDWDALLKGIQMSI
-953 SQWFKRALDEWARER
+953 SKGFLDIITAGKSRNIPAER
-968 VNGVS
+968 
-973 EANKVI
+973 
-979 QQER
+979 

>member
-121 PRRKEEPVQPE
+121 PRRKEETVQPE
-132 PRLETD
+132 PRRKGQRPEMETD
-138 VEEPEE
+138 VEEPL
-144 KPAPRRRRRKVQEP
+144 P
-158 IPDVEPI
+158 I
-165 IDEETG
+165 
-171 SMTWDVSPRRKE
+171 
-183 EPVQPEPRLET
+183 
-194 DVEEPEEKPAP
+194 EEPEERPAP

-325 IREKGNLE
+325 IKEKGNLNA
-333 VVSEQPNRPLLREDD
+333 VSEQSNRPLLREDD

-452 IVPPTG
+452 IVPSTG

-499 RQQEFEARSQY
+499 RNQEFEARSQY

-529 DAFRWIPL
+529 DAYRWIPL
-537 IGDTIAKSIELPAQ
+537 VGDVIAKSIELPAQ

-627 YDPYAVRETQ
+627 YDPYAVKETQ

-692 ASTMEESLDTFITQS
+692 ASTMEESLDTFVTQS

-798 FLNRVVERTG
+798 FLNRVVEQRTG

-868 DAARRTVGT
+868 DAARRTVGA
-877 GETILASDMNRQM
+877 GETILAGNMNRQM
-890 SEGANILGEIRD
+890 SEGANQLKEI
-902 LVREI
+902 
-907 NDRGKKVADMELE
+907 KKVLDSIKEDTAILAGVKDRIDTYAGM
-920 VPKEKIIQQSA
+920 PKQIVEDTK
-931 TGGSGLV
+931 L
-938 NMSTVSGGVDAGRAI
+938 VSGAYKEAGNSDWDALLKGIQMSI
-953 SQWFKRALDEWARER
+953 SKGFLDIITAGKSRNIPAER
-968 VNGVS
+968 
-973 EANKVI
+973 
-979 QQER
+979 

>member
-41 AEKSISQLREQ
+41 ADKSISQLREQ

-121 PRRKEEPVQPE
+121 PRRKEELVQPE
-132 PRLETD
+132 PRRKEPIPETD
-138 VEEPEE
+138 VEEPLLTEE
-144 KPAPRRRRRKVQEP
+144 L
-158 IPDVEPI
+158 
-165 IDEETG
+165 EE
-171 SMTWDVSPRRKE
+171 R
-183 EPVQPEPRLET
+183 PV
-194 DVEEPEEKPAP
+194 P

-249 VEREEPT
+249 TEEEPT

-325 IREKGNLE
+325 IKEKGNLNA
-333 VVSEQPNRPLLREDD
+333 VSEQSNRPLLREDD

-370 IIRAITRLGV
+370 IIRAITRLGA

-387 DVISALRGLEKGTGE
+387 DVISALRGLEKGSGE
-402 ENQRTSITRYLETIA
+402 ENQKTSITRYLETIA

-429 ILEEIQKAVSGS
+429 ILEEMQKATSGS

-463 GGGLNIF
+463 GGLNIF

-480 LGALTAFNTAKNVL
+480 LGGLAAFNTAKNVL

-627 YDPYAVRETQ
+627 YDPYAVKETQ

-692 ASTMEESLDTFITQS
+692 ASTMEESLDTFVTQS

>member
-76 DATTMQ
+76 DATTIQ

-107 TIDPE
+107 IIDPE

-132 PRLETD
+132 PR
-138 VEEPEE
+138 P
-144 KPAPRRRRRKVQEP
+144 
-158 IPDVEPI
+158 
-165 IDEETG
+165 
-171 SMTWDVSPRRKE
+171 
-183 EPVQPEPRLET
+183 ET

-237 PQRERVTPIERG
+237 PQRERGPPIERG
-249 VEREEPT
+249 TEEEPT

-325 IREKGNLE
+325 IKEKGNLN
-333 VVSEQPNRPLLREDD
+333 VVSEQQNRTLLREDD

-361 TEIKFSDEG
+361 SEIKFSDEG
-370 IIRAITRLGV
+370 IIRAITRLGT
-380 VTDNIGR
+380 VTDNAGR
-387 DVISALRGLEKGTGE
+387 DVVSALRGLEKGTGE
-402 ENQRTSITRYLETIA
+402 ESQRNVTRYLETIA

-422 IEDSAEN
+422 IEDSSEN
-429 ILEEIQKAVSGS
+429 ILEEIQKAVSGA
-441 GFGGGTGTPGG
+441 GFGGGAGTPGG

-458 STGGI
+458 SAGGN
-463 GGGLNIF
+463 GVGLNIF

-480 LGALTAFNTAKNVL
+480 LGGLAAFNTAKNVL

-499 RQQEFEARSQY
+499 RNQEFEARSQY

-692 ASTMEESLDTFITQS
+692 ASTMEESLDTFVTQS

-848 DLYKQASQRIRETP
+848 DLYKQASQRIKETP
-862 TEAYDR
+862 AEAYDR
-868 DAARRTVGT
+868 GAARRTVGA
-877 GETILASDMNRQM
+877 GETILAGDMNRQM
-890 SEGANILGEIRD
+890 SEGANQLKEI
-902 LVREI
+902 VRLLTNI
-907 NDRGKKVADMELE
+907 DNNT
-920 VPKEKIIQQSA
+920 KEKPVESGPV
-931 TGGSGLV
+931 TRSMVSGGTGLV
-938 NMSTVSGGVDAGRAI
+938 NAENVSSGVEAGRML
-953 SQWFKRALDEWARER
+953 SQWFKRVLDDWER
-968 VNGVS
+968 VGNMAVS

>member
-121 PRRKEEPVQPE
+121 PRRKEETVQPE
-132 PRLETD
+132 PRRKGKRPEMETD
-138 VEEPEE
+138 VEEPLPIEE
-144 KPAPRRRRRKVQEP
+144 PEERPAPRRRRRKVQEP

-171 SMTWDVSPRRKE
+171 T
-183 EPVQPEPRLET
+183 
-194 DVEEPEEKPAP
+194 
-205 RRRRRKVQ
+205 
-213 EPIPDVEPIIDEET
+213 
-227 GSMTWDLTRK
+227 MTWDLTRR
-237 PQRERVTPIERG
+237 PERERVTPIERS

-256 TKETQKE
+256 TTKETQKE
-263 ILREI
+263 LLREI

-370 IIRAITRLGV
+370 IIRAITRLGA

-387 DVISALRGLEKGTGE
+387 DVISALRGLEKGSGE
-402 ENQRTSITRYLETIA
+402 ENQKTSITRYLETIA

-429 ILEEIQKAVSGS
+429 ILEEMQKAVSGS

-627 YDPYAVRETQ
+627 YDPYAVKETQ

-692 ASTMEESLDTFITQS
+692 ASTMEESLDTFVTQS

>member
-121 PRRKEEPVQPE
+121 PRRKEETVQPE
-132 PRLETD
+132 PRRKGQRPEMETD

-144 KPAPRRRRRKVQEP
+144 RPAPRRRRRKVQEP
-158 IPDVEPI
+158 I
-165 IDEETG
+165 T
-171 SMTWDVSPRRKE
+171 
-183 EPVQPEPRLET
+183 
-194 DVEEPEEKPAP
+194 
-205 RRRRRKVQ
+205 
-213 EPIPDVEPIIDEET
+213 DVEPIIDEET

-249 VEREEPT
+249 TEREEPT

-325 IREKGNLE
+325 IKEKGNLNA
-333 VVSEQPNRPLLREDD
+333 VSEQSNRPLLREDD

-370 IIRAITRLGV
+370 IIRAITRLGT
-380 VTDNIGR
+380 VTDNAGR
-387 DVISALRGLEKGTGE
+387 DVVSAIRGLEKGTGE
-402 ENQRTSITRYLETIA
+402 ENQRSSVTRYLEAIA

-429 ILEEIQKAVSGS
+429 ILEEIQKAVSSNGI
-441 GFGGGTGTPGG
+441 GGGVGTPGG

-458 STGGI
+458 STGVN

-615 RAGGGRFVGGNE
+615 RVGGGRFVGGNE

-751 ISKDEVTNAMLVR
+751 MSKDEVTNAMLVR

-782 LEKIRAGAA
+782 LEKIRAGGA

-848 DLYKQASQRIRETP
+848 DLYRQASQRIKETP
-862 TEAYDR
+862 AEAYDR
-868 DAARRTVGT
+868 GAARRTVGA
-877 GETILASDMNRQM
+877 GETILAGDMNRQM
-890 SEGANILGEIRD
+890 SEGANILKEIRD
-902 LVREI
+902 LVSEI
-907 NDRGKKVADMELE
+907 NDRGKKVADIELE

-968 VNGVS
+968 VGGVS